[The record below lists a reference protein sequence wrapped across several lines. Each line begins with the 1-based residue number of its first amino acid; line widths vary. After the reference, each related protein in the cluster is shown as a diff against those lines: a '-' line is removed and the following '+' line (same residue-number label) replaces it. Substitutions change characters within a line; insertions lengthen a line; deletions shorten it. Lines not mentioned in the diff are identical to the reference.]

1 MEIISEPE
9 RRTITVRDLD
19 VDFANGDR
27 LPLTLYPADTLNMA
41 DDGTIRITFV
51 EKSQEKLVIRG
62 AQVRSYALRERTIT
76 VTVPK
81 PEAGGSRA

>member
-9 RRTITVRDLD
+9 RLTITVRDLD

-27 LPLTLYPADTLNMA
+27 LPLTLYPADTLDIP

-51 EKSQEKLVIRG
+51 EKSQEELVIRG
-62 AQVRSYALRERTIT
+62 AQVRAYALRARTIT
-76 VTVPK
+76 VPVPK
-81 PEAGGSRA
+81 PETGGSRA